1 MFTILLLAFSFYYTD
16 KSIDLV
22 RESDPIMKKIRENS
36 HKYSVKSV
44 NAKIDGNKII
54 PGVVGI
60 DVDYDKSY
68 KKMKNYGTY
77 NESLTVFK
85 ETKPVVS
92 VSDYYDKY
100 ISGGNGVSNS
110 VALVFKVNKNS
121 DPSNI
126 INILK
131 ENNVSATFFI
141 DGIWLENNLSSFN
154 SFSDFEVE
162 LLNYD
167 DRYEEIYFSSS
178 LNTLSSLTKTNP
190 KYCYAEYDNKE
201 VLELCGRVG
210 LHTIIPTIK
219 VGNYPYMEIKKK
231 LRAADI
237 ISLPINTTTEIEL
250 KTVIDYIKQK
260 GYELVLLDDLLSEN
274 ASK

>member
-1 MFTILLLAFSFYYTD
+1 
-16 KSIDLV
+16 
-22 RESDPIMKKIRENS
+22 MKKIRENS

-231 LRAADI
+231 LRTADI